1 MAFSTKK
8 CKSKANSFCYI
19 CGIYAALPRL
29 RRNISLLVK
38 RAYKTY
44 FQVPLG
50 ALEKN
55 WALHVAIRPVL
66 RRRIFIAS
74 I

>member
-1 MAFSTKK
+1 MASLTRK
-8 CKSKANSFCYI
+8 CKNKADSFCYI

-44 FQVPLG
+44 FQVL
-50 ALEKN
+50 L
-55 WALHVAIRPVL
+55 VL
-66 RRRIFIAS
+66 
-74 I
+74 